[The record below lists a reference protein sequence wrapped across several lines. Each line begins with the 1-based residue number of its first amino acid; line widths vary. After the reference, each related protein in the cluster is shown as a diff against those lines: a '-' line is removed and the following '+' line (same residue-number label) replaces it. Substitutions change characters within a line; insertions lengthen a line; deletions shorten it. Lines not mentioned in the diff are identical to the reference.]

1 MEFKYLLIG
10 VLSLLGSGV
19 IYTMERFI
27 SVIQWAANSVPV
39 KLNSSGISMSEP
51 DMPSFVDN
59 IFVIILFVCGLM
71 ILGYGVYERRTR

>member
-1 MEFKYLLIG
+1 MELKYLLIG

-27 SVIQWAANSVPV
+27 SVIQWATNSVPV